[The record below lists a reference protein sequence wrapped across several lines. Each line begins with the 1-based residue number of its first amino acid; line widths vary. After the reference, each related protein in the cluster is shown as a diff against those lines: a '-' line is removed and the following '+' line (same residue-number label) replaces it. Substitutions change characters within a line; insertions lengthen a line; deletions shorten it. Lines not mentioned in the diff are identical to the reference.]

1 MSNKNFWKSMS
12 AEAGETMKQSW
23 GNLANPHDVKNE
35 ATSAREA
42 ENAKVAEKR
51 RAEEQEVKEEND
63 KMLEGFK
70 VPDLSR
76 RMDINKNF
84 PVIVQTLRPYGDRIE
99 RFGLEWNRK
108 EFHSFF
114 DSCGDE
120 DVRADFVYY
129 TVWRLIY
136 SLRKRSELYTIEPP
150 LSSSQIC
157 IIAMT
162 VAPETERVIR
172 STKMFML
179 SRGVHIP
186 PTPPDTRPAH
196 EVNFV
201 PAKSYLSQEAYE
213 NEMYATGKGP
223 KPEREGKTA
232 TASTATALGLSSQPK
247 AETRTET
254 SAAPAPPPAPPA
266 KAAAPPAPAAK
277 VAAHHAAPHH
287 AAKATDPSYSGPR
300 LHSLNDIKAHFP
312 VVWSHDRSRNLYLL
326 DIFGKKVREDAER
339 RLGHPLDPRGPEV
352 AQAMRD
358 VQRDLHRALLA
369 SDAWDY
375 YEPRAANSGHFAVL
389 SMRSGH
395 RGSTSISS
403 NGIPTVCPRS
413 RIAAL

>member
-35 ATSAREA
+35 ATSAKEA

-114 DSCGDE
+114 DACGDE

-223 KPEREGKTA
+223 KPERAAKTA
-232 TASTATALGLSSQPK
+232 APT
-247 AETRTET
+247 
-254 SAAPAPPPAPPA
+254 AAPAAAPAPAAKVATVVPPPAPPA
-266 KAAAPPAPAAK
+266 KA
-277 VAAHHAAPHH
+277 AAPHH

-358 VQRDLHRALLA
+358 IQRDLHRALLA

-389 SMRSGH
+389 SMRSSH
-395 RGSTSISS
+395 RG
-403 NGIPTVCPRS
+403 
-413 RIAAL
+413 

>member
-1 MSNKNFWKSMS
+1 
-12 AEAGETMKQSW
+12 MKQSW

-42 ENAKVAEKR
+42 ADAKIAEKR
-51 RAEEQEVKEEND
+51 RAEESEVKEEND

-84 PVIVQTLRPYGDRIE
+84 PVIVQTLRPYGDGVE
-99 RFGLEWNRK
+99 RYGLEWNRK
-108 EFHSFF
+108 EFHYFF

-120 DVRADFVYY
+120 DVREDFVYY

-186 PTPPDTRPAH
+186 PTPPDTRSAK

-223 KPEREGKTA
+223 KPEREAKTA
-232 TASTATALGLSSQPK
+232 AVALGLSSRPK
-247 AETRTET
+247 AETKGR
-254 SAAPAPPPAPPA
+254 A
-266 KAAAPPAPAAK
+266 
-277 VAAHHAAPHH
+277 
-287 AAKATDPSYSGPR
+287 PR
-300 LHSLNDIKAHFP
+300 LPLKRDEGLRDEGLREEAQL
-312 VVWSHDRSRNLYLL
+312 SREAQEVPQPLL
-326 DIFGKKVREDAER
+326 E
-339 RLGHPLDPRGPEV
+339 
-352 AQAMRD
+352 
-358 VQRDLHRALLA
+358 
-369 SDAWDY
+369 
-375 YEPRAANSGHFAVL
+375 
-389 SMRSGH
+389 
-395 RGSTSISS
+395 
-403 NGIPTVCPRS
+403 
-413 RIAAL
+413 

>member
-35 ATSAREA
+35 ATSAKEA
-42 ENAKVAEKR
+42 ADAKVAEKR
-51 RAEEQEVKEEND
+51 RAEESEVKKEND
-63 KMLEGFK
+63 KMLEDFK

-84 PVIVQTLRPYGDRIE
+84 PVIVQTLRPYGDGVE
-99 RFGLEWNRK
+99 RYGLEWNRR

-120 DVRADFVYY
+120 DVREDFEYY

-157 IIAMT
+157 IIAMA

-186 PTPPDTRPAH
+186 PTPPDTRSAR

-223 KPEREGKTA
+223 KPERA
-232 TASTATALGLSSQPK
+232 A
-247 AETRTET
+247 
-254 SAAPAPPPAPPA
+254 AAPAKAAATAAPHHAPPA
-266 KAAAPPAPAAK
+266 KAA
-277 VAAHHAAPHH
+277 PHH
-287 AAKATDPSYSGPR
+287 ATASPSKGSDPSYSGPR

-369 SDAWDY
+369 SDAWDF
-375 YEPRAANSGHFAVL
+375 YEPRGSNSGHFAVL
-389 SMRSGH
+389 SMRSAR
-395 RGSTSISS
+395 RG
-403 NGIPTVCPRS
+403 
-413 RIAAL
+413 

>member
-1 MSNKNFWKSMS
+1 MSETKNDKDNKDKNFWKSMS

-23 GNLANPHDVKNE
+23 GNLANPHNVKNE

-42 ENAKVAEKR
+42 ADAKVAEKR
-51 RAEEQEVKEEND
+51 RAEENEVKEEND

-84 PVIVQTLRPYGDRIE
+84 PVIVQTLRPYGDGVE
-99 RFGLEWNRK
+99 RYGLEWNRK
-108 EFHSFF
+108 EFHYFF

-120 DVRADFVYY
+120 DVREDFVYY

-157 IIAMT
+157 IIAMA

-186 PTPPDTRPAH
+186 PTPPDTRSAK

-213 NEMYATGKGP
+213 NEMYATGRGP
-223 KPEREGKTA
+223 KPEREVKTA
-232 TASTATALGLSSQPK
+232 AAAKVATVV
-247 AETRTET
+247 
-254 SAAPAPPPAPPA
+254 PPPAPPA
-266 KAAAPPAPAAK
+266 KAAAPPAPPAKAAPHH
-277 VAAHHAAPHH
+277 ATPHHAAPHH
-287 AAKATDPSYSGPR
+287 AAKATEALGLSSRPKAETRAETSPSYSGPR

-358 VQRDLHRALLA
+358 VQRDLHKALLA

-389 SMRSGH
+389 SMRSSH
-395 RGSTSISS
+395 RG
-403 NGIPTVCPRS
+403 
-413 RIAAL
+413 

>member
-1 MSNKNFWKSMS
+1 MSETKNDRDNKDKNFWKSMS

-35 ATSAREA
+35 ATSAKEA

-99 RFGLEWNRK
+99 RYGLEWNRK

-120 DVRADFVYY
+120 DVRADFEYY

-223 KPEREGKTA
+223 QGTDRPGGPKPEREGKTA
-232 TASTATALGLSSQPK
+232 TAKVATVV
-247 AETRTET
+247 
-254 SAAPAPPPAPPA
+254 PPPAPPA
-266 KAAAPPAPAAK
+266 KAAAPEPAAK
-277 VAAHHAAPHH
+277 VAAHHAAPHHAAPHHAAPHHAAPHH

-358 VQRDLHRALLA
+358 VQRDLHKALLA

-389 SMRSGH
+389 SMRGGH
-395 RGSTSISS
+395 RG
-403 NGIPTVCPRS
+403 
-413 RIAAL
+413 

>member
-1 MSNKNFWKSMS
+1 MSEAKNDKDNKAKNFWKDMS
-12 AEAGETMKQSW
+12 AEASETMKQSW

-35 ATSAREA
+35 ATMAREA
-42 ENAKVAEKR
+42 ENAKAAEKR

-108 EFHSFF
+108 EFHSFY
-114 DSCGDE
+114 DACGDE

-186 PTPPDTRPAH
+186 PTPPDNRPAH

-223 KPEREGKTA
+223 KPEREAKTA
-232 TASTATALGLSSQPK
+232 TAKVATVV
-247 AETRTET
+247 
-254 SAAPAPPPAPPA
+254 PPPAPPA

-277 VAAHHAAPHH
+277 VAPHHAAPHHAAPHH

-358 VQRDLHRALLA
+358 VQRDLHKALHA

-375 YEPRAANSGHFAVL
+375 YEPRGANSGHFAVL

-395 RGSTSISS
+395 RG
-403 NGIPTVCPRS
+403 
-413 RIAAL
+413 